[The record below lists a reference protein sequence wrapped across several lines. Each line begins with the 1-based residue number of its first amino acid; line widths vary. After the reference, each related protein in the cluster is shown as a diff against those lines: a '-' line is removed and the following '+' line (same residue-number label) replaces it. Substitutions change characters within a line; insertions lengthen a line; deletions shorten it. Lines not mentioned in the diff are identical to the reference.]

1 METVHIDLGERSYPI
16 VIAEGLLAQSST
28 WQALPKA
35 AAALVVTNDVVAPLY
50 LSTLKQALS
59 GQYAQVHEV
68 VLPDGEAH
76 KDWQTLNLIFDALGR
91 QRNFFRQAYISGDF
105 NNLEN
110 HTQSFFKKLLVTA
123 VDNQRGDSEDD
134 DISFSIDLY
143 AVSLAHF
150 FKEWV
155 QKGGTDTKENLIA
168 HLRDSSPE
176 ILFGYLA

>member
-1 METVHIDLGERSYPI
+1 MNIQKAVEDSILDLINQYRLDDI
-16 VIAEGLLAQSST
+16 TIALVCSHAAVSKTSFYRYYTDKYDLVNKTFDGIMPEGLEQIGRNMSWSE
-28 WQALPKA
+28 
-35 AAALVVTNDVVAPLY
+35 
-50 LSTLKQALS
+50 
-59 GQYAQVHEV
+59 G
-68 VLPDGEAH
+68 
-76 KDWQTLNLIFDALGR
+76 LNLIFDALGR